1 MYTEKS
7 VKTVENILEKSKNLF
22 AKKGFKSVT
31 MTDICKETGL
41 SRGGL
46 YRYFSGTAEI
56 FECIMGKAHS
66 PKEGIEHG
74 VPAVQ
79 ILEEQTND
87 LLNNH
92 AMREMNMTLAVMEY
106 SSVNDSSFFKEGNDA
121 VVDAWKDLIDYG
133 MKTGE
138 FKQVNAKQ
146 VAEMILYMTQ
156 GVFMWST
163 VFEIDEDTVNHI
175 KKGIADLLIK

>member
-7 VKTVENILEKSKNLF
+7 IKTVQNILEKSKYLF
-22 AKKGFKSVT
+22 ASKGFKSVT

-56 FECIMGKAHS
+56 FECIMGETLS
-66 PKEGIEHG
+66 SEEGIEHG
-74 VPAVQ
+74 MPAVQ
-79 ILEEQTND
+79 ILEEQIDD
-87 LLNNH
+87 LLNYH
-92 AMREMNMTLAVMEY
+92 VMREENMTLAVIEY

-121 VVDAWKDLIDYG
+121 VVDSWKDLIDYG
-133 MKTGE
+133 VKTGE
-138 FKQVNAKQ
+138 FKQVNSKQ
-146 VAEMILYMTQ
+146 VAVMILYMIQ
-156 GVFMWST
+156 GILMWSN
-163 VFEIDEDTVNHI
+163 VFQIDEATINHV